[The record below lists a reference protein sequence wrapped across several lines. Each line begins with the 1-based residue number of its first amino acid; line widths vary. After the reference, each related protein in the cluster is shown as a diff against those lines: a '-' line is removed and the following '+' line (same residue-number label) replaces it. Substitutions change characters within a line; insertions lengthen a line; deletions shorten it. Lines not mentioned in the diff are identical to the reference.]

1 MPPRFAVEIE
11 QYLQVSGPTTE
22 TGLANHFV
30 KWGATAEDV
39 RAALAWLVRE
49 GRIGRELDPDE
60 RYRARASSGRSG
72 Q

>member
-11 QYLQVSGPTTE
+11 QYLQISGPTTE

-30 KWGATAEDV
+30 KWGATADDV
-39 RAALAWLVRE
+39 RSALEWLVRE
-49 GRIGRELDPDE
+49 RRVERELDPEE
-60 RYRARASSGRSG
+60 RYRARAQSGA